1 MVRLSKKAVRK
12 YTKQGYDLD
21 FLQKV
26 QPKGNINFK
35 PDLFY
40 YGGDGYYTVLH
51 VVSFPTKGLPNF
63 WLRDLMQVEGT
74 RAFLSVV
81 PLDSEDLKKRI
92 TKAIE
97 EKSSRVSGKRKQMD
111 NQQEFDEIAELTEL
125 HRQIQQLNISM
136 KGIYVRLF
144 VVADTEEE
152 LQKRVK
158 EIKDK
163 SSAYKMTV
171 LAGELDF
178 E

>member
-81 PLDSEDLKKRI
+81 PLDSEDLKKQI

-111 NQQEFDEIAELTEL
+111 NQQEFDEIAELNYIG
-125 HRQIQQLNISM
+125 RSNS
-136 KGIYVRLF
+136 
-144 VVADTEEE
+144 
-152 LQKRVK
+152 
-158 EIKDK
+158 
-163 SSAYKMTV
+163 
-171 LAGELDF
+171 
-178 E
+178 